1 MVTLYLF
8 ADSRKE
14 PNGLKMKIHP
24 ETIDKIKDAVEITEV
39 IGDYISLKKRGANY
53 QACCPFHNEKTPS
66 FNVNPVRQIY
76 KCFGC
81 GAAGDA
87 IKFVM
92 DMDGVGYMEAMKH
105 LAQKYHIEIR
115 EEEVTDEAA
124 VRQNEKESLYIMLNF
139 AKDFFREQLTG
150 TEEGRAIAL
159 TYFRE
164 RGLSDPIIEKF
175 QLGYSPS
182 GWDALS
188 SHAIRKGYTPEQLE
202 NAGLSIRREGKET
215 LFDRFRERVI
225 FPIHN
230 VSGKVIAFG
239 GRILKTDKKAAKY
252 INSPET
258 AVYHKS
264 EVLYG
269 ISQAKNA
276 IRQADLCYL
285 VEGYTDVISLHQG
298 GIENVVA
305 SSGTSLTVE
314 QIRLISRFTHNIT
327 ILYDGDAAGIKAAL
341 RGLDLVL
348 EEGLNVNVVTF
359 PDNDDPDSYMR
370 KVGSTGFT
378 GHLHTASKDFITFKT
393 EILLAEAGDDP
404 FKKAEII
411 GDIVNSIAKIPDAI
425 KRQVFFARVAER
437 MKIEEQTLISEGNKM
452 LRSQNAQKQKDRQR
466 ESARRINEAL
476 GGQAGTEPPIDLFAE
491 EEAILSPPD
500 LSGDARNRIEE
511 ECVRLLVL
519 YGNVE
524 LEEGTTV
531 CHYILN
537 EIHDEEFRNPVFK
550 SILGIFKEK
559 IKRTDIPHTDFFIH
573 HEDPGI
579 KSAAINWTTPRFEVS
594 NLWFDR
600 HEIYVPTELDVLP
613 KSSLQSMFRLLKHSL
628 DEEMKVLVQQLS
640 LDLDEAA
647 CTDIQAR
654 YLDIKKKS
662 VLVSKELG
670 IIFG

>member
-1 MVTLYLF
+1 
-8 ADSRKE
+8 
-14 PNGLKMKIHP
+14 MKIHD
-24 ETIDKIKDAVEITEV
+24 ETIGKIKDALEITEV
-39 IGDYISLKKRGANY
+39 IGDYVSLKKRGANY

-66 FNVNPVRQIY
+66 FSVNPVRQIF

-81 GAAGDA
+81 GASGDT

-92 DMDGVGYMEAMKH
+92 DMEGVGYMEALKH
-105 LAQKYHIEIR
+105 LAQKYHIEVR

-124 VRQNEKESLYIMLNF
+124 LRQNEKESLYIVLNF
-139 AKDFFREQLTG
+139 AKDFFRQQLLETD
-150 TEEGRAIAL
+150 EGRAIGL
-159 TYFRE
+159 SYFRE
-164 RGLSDPIIEKF
+164 RGLSDSIIEKF
-175 QLGYSPS
+175 QLGYSPAE
-182 GWDALS
+182 WEALS
-188 SHAIRKGYTPEQLE
+188 NHALKKGHTAELLE
-202 NAGLSIRREGKET
+202 SAGLSIKREGKDS

-264 EVLYG
+264 DVLYG

-314 QIRLISRFTHNIT
+314 QIRLVNRFTPNIT
-327 ILYDGDAAGIKAAL
+327 ILYDGDAAGVKAAL

-348 EEGLNVNVVTF
+348 EEGMNVNIITF

-370 KVGSTGFT
+370 KVGSAKFT
-378 GHLHTASKDFITFKT
+378 EHLQTAARDFISFKT
-393 EILLAEAGDDP
+393 DTLLADAGDDP
-404 FKKAEII
+404 FKRAEII
-411 GDIVNSIAKIPDAI
+411 GDIVISIAKIPDAI

-437 MKIEEQTLISEGNKM
+437 MKIDEQILIAEGNKI
-452 LRSQNAQKQKDRQR
+452 LLNRSSQKQKEKER
-466 ESARRINEAL
+466 ESSRRVNEAL
-476 GGQAGTEPPIDLFAE
+476 NFQNPVVPPADLFNDDLVPAE
-491 EEAILSPPD
+491 KE
-500 LSGDARNRIEE
+500 DAHSDVRSRVEG

-524 LEEGTTV
+524 LEEGVTV
-531 CHYILN
+531 CHYILD
-537 EIHDEEFRNPVFK
+537 EIDEEPFRDKIYNQ
-550 SILGIFKEK
+550 ILDIFKAEVSK
-559 IKRTDIPHTDFFIH
+559 GHIPNTDFFIQH
-573 HEDPGI
+573 ADFGI
-579 KSAAINWTTPRFEVS
+579 KSAAINWSTPKFEVS
-594 NLWFDR
+594 NLWFDK
-600 HEIYVPTELDVLP
+600 HEIYVPSELDVLP
-613 KSSLQSMFRLLKHSL
+613 KSSLQSMFRLLKNSL
-628 DEEMKVLVQQLS
+628 DEQMKALVQQLS
-640 LDLDEAA
+640 KEVDDTA
-647 CTDIQAR
+647 CIEIQQR
-654 YLDIKKKS
+654 YLEVKKKS

>member
-1 MVTLYLF
+1 
-8 ADSRKE
+8 
-14 PNGLKMKIHP
+14 MKIHP
-24 ETIDKIKDAVEITEV
+24 ETIDKIKDSVEITEV

-92 DMDGVGYMEAMKH
+92 DMDGVGYMEALKH
-105 LAQKYHIEIR
+105 LAHKYHIEIR
-115 EEEVTDEAA
+115 EEDVTDETAI
-124 VRQNEKESLYIMLNF
+124 RQNEKESLYIILNF

-150 TEEGRAIAL
+150 TEEGRSIAL

-175 QLGYSPS
+175 QLGYSPAE
-182 GWDALS
+182 WDALS
-188 SHAIRKGYTPEQLE
+188 SHAIRKGYTPQQLE
-202 NAGLSIRREGKET
+202 NAGLSIKREGKET

-225 FPIHN
+225 FPVHN

-264 EVLYG
+264 DVLYG

-314 QIRLISRFTHNIT
+314 QIRLVSRFTHNIT

-348 EEGLNVNVVTF
+348 EEGLNVSVVTF

-370 KVGSTGFT
+370 KVGSTRFAE
-378 GHLHTASKDFITFKT
+378 HLHKASKDFITFKT

-411 GDIVNSIAKIPDAI
+411 SDIVNSITKIPDAI

-452 LRSQNAQKQKDRQR
+452 LRSQTAQKQKDRQR
-466 ESARRINEAL
+466 ESTRRINEAL
-476 GGQAGTEPPIDLFAE
+476 GGPAGIEPPVDLFAPE
-491 EEAILSPPD
+491 ETASPPTAPTD
-500 LSGDARNRIEE
+500 ISGDTRNRIEE

-537 EIHDEEFRNPVFK
+537 EIHDEEFRNPVFN
-550 SILGIFKEK
+550 SILGIFKQK
-559 IKRTDIPHTDFFIH
+559 IHGAEIPHTDFFIH
-573 HEDPGI
+573 HEDSGI

-613 KSSLQSMFRLLKHSL
+613 KSSLESMFRLLKHSL
-628 DEEMKVLVQQLS
+628 DEEMKVLVKQLS
-640 LDLDEAA
+640 LDLDEAT

>member
-1 MVTLYLF
+1 
-8 ADSRKE
+8 
-14 PNGLKMKIHP
+14 MKIHD
-24 ETIDKIKDAVEITEV
+24 ETIDKIKDSIEITEV
-39 IGDYISLKKRGANY
+39 IGDYVSLKKRGANY

-66 FNVNPVRQIY
+66 FSVNPVRQIY

-92 DMDGVGYMEAMKH
+92 DMDGVGYMEALRH

-124 VRQNEKESLYIMLNF
+124 LRQNEKESLYIVLNF

-150 TEEGRAIAL
+150 TQEGKAIAL
-159 TYFRE
+159 SYFRE

-175 QLGYSPS
+175 QLGYSPAE
-182 GWDALS
+182 WDALS
-188 SHAIRKGYTPEQLE
+188 KYALQKGHAAHLLE
-202 NAGLSIRREGKET
+202 SAGLSIKREGKDS

-264 EVLYG
+264 DVLYG
-269 ISQAKNA
+269 IAQAKNA

-305 SSGTSLTVE
+305 SSGTALTVE
-314 QIRLISRFTHNIT
+314 QIRLINRFTPNIT
-327 ILYDGDAAGIKAAL
+327 ILYDGDAAGVKAAL

-348 EEGLNVNVVTF
+348 EEGLNVSIVTF

-370 KVGSTGFT
+370 KVGSARFAE
-378 GHLHTASKDFITFKT
+378 HLKSATRDFITFKT
-393 EILLAEAGDDP
+393 ETLLADAGDDP
-404 FKKAEII
+404 FKRAEII
-411 GDIVNSIAKIPDAI
+411 GDIVNSITKIPDAI

-437 MKIEEQTLISEGNKM
+437 MKIEEQTLISEGNKI
-452 LRSQNAQKQKDRQR
+452 LRNQQAQKQKEKQR
-466 ESARRINEAL
+466 ESGRRVNDAL
-476 GGQAGTEPPIDLFAE
+476 EQANLGEPPPDLFAD
-491 EEAILSPPD
+491 EAPEITQADNLH
-500 LSGDARNRIEE
+500 LVRARIEE

-524 LEEGTTV
+524 LEEGVTV
-531 CHYILN
+531 CHYILD
-537 EIHDEEFRNPVFK
+537 EIQEEPFHDVVFNRILGVFK
-550 SILGIFKEK
+550 TEVPKGL
-559 IKRTDIPHTDFFIH
+559 IPNTDFFIQH
-573 HEDPGI
+573 SDPDI
-579 KSAAINWTTPRFEVS
+579 KTRAINWTTPKFEVS
-594 NLWFDR
+594 NFWFDR

-613 KSSLQSMFRLLKHSL
+613 KSSLQSMFRLLKNSL
-628 DEEMKVLVQQLS
+628 DEEMKKLIRELS
-640 LDLDEAA
+640 AETDEAA
-647 CTDIQAR
+647 CLVIQTR
-654 YLDIKKKS
+654 YMEVKRKS

>member
-8 ADSRKE
+8 AGTGKE

-105 LAQKYHIEIR
+105 LAQKYHIEVR

-124 VRQNEKESLYIMLNF
+124 VRQNEKESLDIILNF
-139 AKDFFREQLTG
+139 AKDFFREQLTN

-188 SHAIRKGYTPEQLE
+188 GHAIRKGYTPEQLE

-378 GHLHTASKDFITFKT
+378 EHLHAASKDFITFKT
-393 EILLAEAGDDP
+393 EILLADAGDDP

-437 MKIEEQTLISEGNKM
+437 MKIEEQTLISEGNKI
-452 LRSQNAQKQKDRQR
+452 LRSQNTQKQKDRQR
-466 ESARRINEAL
+466 ESARRVNEAL
-476 GGQAGTEPPIDLFAE
+476 GGTAGIEPPPDLFAE
-491 EEAILSPPD
+491 EEAPLSPAD
-500 LSGDARNRIEE
+500 LSGDARHRIEE

-524 LEEGTTV
+524 LEEGITV

-537 EIHDEEFRNPVFK
+537 EIHDEEFRNPVFNA
-550 SILGIFKEK
+550 ILSIFKDK
-559 IKRTDIPHTDFFIH
+559 IKGADIPHTDFFIH
-573 HEDPGI
+573 HEEPGI

-628 DEEMKVLVQQLS
+628 DEEMKVLVKQLS